1 MLKFYSGKLVS
12 EWDALQA
19 ASVMQV
25 EHGYIIEGAKYG
37 AKSALYRHRGQP
49 SLTAPLP
56 HHPACGSAP
65 GGSRS

>member
-25 EHGYIIEGAKYG
+25 EYGHLIEGAKYG
-37 AKSALYRHRGQP
+37 ARSALK
-49 SLTAPLP
+49 SVAVC
-56 HHPACGSAP
+56 ACSTGAA
-65 GGSRS
+65 GGFDD